1 MPHYGSG
8 KCPFESAFL
17 VLASRSDERVLSQAT
32 VCSSD
37 SLPMTWIRE
46 YLENVVAEM
55 EKVNWP
61 GRDELISSTLITIV
75 ATLIVSGFIFL
86 ADQVIQRILEILYRV

>member
-1 MPHYGSG
+1 
-8 KCPFESAFL
+8 
-17 VLASRSDERVLSQAT
+17 
-32 VCSSD
+32 
-37 SLPMTWIRE
+37 MTWIRE

>member
-1 MPHYGSG
+1 
-8 KCPFESAFL
+8 
-17 VLASRSDERVLSQAT
+17 
-32 VCSSD
+32 
-37 SLPMTWIRE
+37 MTWIRE
-46 YLENVVAEM
+46 YLKNVVAEM

-86 ADQVIQRILEILYRV
+86 ADQVIQRILEILYLV

>member
-1 MPHYGSG
+1 
-8 KCPFESAFL
+8 
-17 VLASRSDERVLSQAT
+17 
-32 VCSSD
+32 
-37 SLPMTWIRE
+37 MTWIRE
-46 YLENVVAEM
+46 YLKNVVAEM

-86 ADQVIQRILEILYRV
+86 ADQVIQRTLEVLYRA